1 MGTGWETVTWTE
13 LERGEDLRYVAADGI
28 HRNSSERVLS
38 CDLEGLI
45 DNIDSSTD

>member
-28 HRNSSERVLS
+28 HRNSSESVQS
-38 CDLEGLI
+38 YGPEDLI
-45 DNIDSSTD
+45 DDIW